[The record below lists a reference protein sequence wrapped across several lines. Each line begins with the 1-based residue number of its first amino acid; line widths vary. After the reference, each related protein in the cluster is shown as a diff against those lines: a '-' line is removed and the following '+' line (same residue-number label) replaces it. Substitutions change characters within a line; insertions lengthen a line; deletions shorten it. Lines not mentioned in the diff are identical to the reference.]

1 MTTPRPIKLTVET
14 AQNPTLAQRQ
24 QRALAEAYQQG
35 RSKGK
40 KGGAA

>member
-1 MTTPRPIKLTVET
+1 MTAPRPIKVTIEA

-24 QRALAEAYQQG
+24 QRALAEAYQG